1 MRSPYGLEIIE
12 SCLGCKFR
20 EERLFCNLPQS
31 ALQSFES
38 IKSAVVYPKGSVVF
52 VEGQD
57 PRGIY
62 VVCSGRAKLS
72 TCASDGKTLITQIA
86 EPGDVLGLSSTVS
99 GKPYEATAETLDPCQ
114 LNFVK
119 KEDFLRFLGQHGE
132 ACLRVAE
139 HLSNNY
145 HTAYE
150 QIRSLG
156 LSHSAG
162 EKLARLLLTWCGENG
177 KQTEQGIRLKVTLT
191 HEELAQIIGTS
202 RETVTRLL
210 GDFRS
215 KQLIHV
221 EGSTLIVQ
229 NKSALEHMVNA

>member
-1 MRSPYGLEIIE
+1 
-12 SCLGCKFR
+12 
-20 EERLFCNLPQS
+20 
-31 ALQSFES
+31 
-38 IKSAVVYPKGSVVF
+38 
-52 VEGQD
+52 
-57 PRGIY
+57 
-62 VVCSGRAKLS
+62 
-72 TCASDGKTLITQIA
+72 
-86 EPGDVLGLSSTVS
+86 
-99 GKPYEATAETLDPCQ
+99 
-114 LNFVK
+114 
-119 KEDFLRFLGQHGE
+119 
-132 ACLRVAE
+132 
-139 HLSNNY
+139 LSNNY

-229 NKSALEHMVNA
+229 NKSALERMVNA

>member
-57 PRGIY
+57 PRWIY

-145 HTAYE
+145 HTA
-150 QIRSLG
+150 
-156 LSHSAG
+156 
-162 EKLARLLLTWCGENG
+162 
-177 KQTEQGIRLKVTLT
+177 
-191 HEELAQIIGTS
+191 
-202 RETVTRLL
+202 
-210 GDFRS
+210 
-215 KQLIHV
+215 
-221 EGSTLIVQ
+221 
-229 NKSALEHMVNA
+229 